1 MAVFLTYPVER
12 GLIMTEAVKKSRG
25 QVDLTQGNV
34 TKGFLAFMIPI
45 IIGNIFTQ
53 LYNMVDSVIVGQF
66 VGGEA
71 LAAVG
76 ASFSLNMMINAFL
89 VSVGAG
95 ATVVVS
101 QYYGAKQ
108 KENVNKTVNSAL
120 LLAGCVAVTIT
131 VVWLMLARPLLT
143 LMNTPANIFD
153 DALAYFYII
162 ILGTIGH
169 LYYQMTSAILR
180 GMGDSVWPLGLLIF
194 CSILNIIL
202 DILFVAV
209 FGMGVTGAA
218 WATTLAQLISAIA
231 VVVRLC
237 GKRYNI
243 TVNLK
248 TLRIN
253 GALAKAILAI
263 GIPAGLQQ
271 FVTSAGSS
279 VVQVVTNSFGSDV
292 IAANS
297 TIIKVDG
304 FIVLPLMAIS
314 TAIMTYVGQNIGA
327 GKHDRLKKGIRL
339 SMWMS
344 VIIAVTLGLLLVVI
358 APLAVRLFTNEEAI
372 IETGATGLRT
382 LGFFYVFMA
391 LTNCITGI
399 VRGAGSSSFPMFSAF
414 LNIGVRILLS
424 WVLAYG
430 MKDYRGL
437 YYAMIIGNFCN
448 MAALVLYYKFGHW
461 REASVVAKNKELE
474 KEAAV

>member
-1 MAVFLTYPVER
+1 
-12 GLIMTEAVKKSRG
+12 MTDMVKKSRS
-25 QVDLTQGNV
+25 QVDLTKGNV
-34 TKGFLAFMIPI
+34 TKGFLAFMVPI

-108 KENVNKTVNSAL
+108 KENVDKTVNSAL
-120 LLAGCVAVTIT
+120 LLAGAVAIVIT
-131 VVWLMLARPLLT
+131 LVWLLLARPLLT
-143 LMNTPANIFD
+143 IMNTPENIFD

-162 ILGTIGH
+162 ILGTVGH
-169 LYYQMTSAILR
+169 LYYQMTSSILR

-194 CSILNIIL
+194 CSGLNIIL
-202 DILFVAV
+202 DLLFVAL
-209 FGMGVTGAA
+209 FKMGVTGAA
-218 WATTLAQLISAIA
+218 WATILAQLISAIA
-231 VVVRLC
+231 VVMRLC

-248 TLRIN
+248 SLKID
-253 GALAKAILAI
+253 GALARAILAI

-271 FVTSAGSS
+271 LVTSAGSS

-314 TAIMTYVGQNIGA
+314 TAITTYVGQNIGA
-327 GKHDRLKKGIRL
+327 GKHDRLKKGICL

-344 VIIAVTLGLLLVVI
+344 VIIAAVLGILIVII
-358 APLAVRLFTNEEAI
+358 APWAIRLFTNESAI
-372 IETGATGLRT
+372 IEIGSTGLRT

-391 LTNCITGI
+391 VTNCITGI
-399 VRGAGSSSFPMFSAF
+399 VRGAGASSFPMFSAF
-414 LNIGVRILLS
+414 LNIGMRILFA
-424 WVLAYG
+424 WILAYG
-430 MKDYRGL
+430 FKDYRGL
-437 YYAMIIGNFCN
+437 YIAMIIGNFCN
-448 MAALVLYYKFGHW
+448 MAALILYYKFGHW
-461 REASVVAKNKELE
+461 RNASLIGKEK
-474 KEAAV
+474 KESTIEESLCL